1 MTNDAA
7 QRRSWTFYEAVSSLV
22 LKFVLFVAK
31 YFAKQI
37 YKDVW
42 ALRFIVQGCLLNG
55 YKKILPSLLSLNI
68 F

>member
-1 MTNDAA
+1 MTKDAA
-7 QRRSWTFYEAVSSLV
+7 QHRSRTFYEAVSSLV

-42 ALRFIVQGCLLNG
+42 AHRFVVHRSGLPIERLQ
-55 YKKILPSLLSLNI
+55 KILPSLLP
-68 F
+68 

>member
-7 QRRSWTFYEAVSSLV
+7 QRRSWTFYEAVSFLV